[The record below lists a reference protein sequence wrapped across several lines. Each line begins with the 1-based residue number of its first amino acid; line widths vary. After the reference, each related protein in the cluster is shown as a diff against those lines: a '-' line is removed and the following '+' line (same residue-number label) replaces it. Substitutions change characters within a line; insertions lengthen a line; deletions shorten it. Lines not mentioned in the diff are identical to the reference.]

1 MEIFRTHHLPGRTL
15 TTENGDEYLYFSG
28 TDYLG
33 MGQNEA
39 LRNYLTEGIARYG
52 NHYGSSRNNSLR
64 LGVYEQAEKALSE
77 FTGAQAA
84 LLVSSGMWAGQLVMK
99 EIERLSKADKNSQI
113 KYHYAPRVHPALW
126 GNTYQPNT
134 VNWQIWAEN
143 TVNEINQS
151 DHDTTHVVCS
161 DVVGSPWVEEYNFTI
176 FHQLADTTNAWLIVD
191 ESHGLGVSGQL
202 GKGIFNDLRKSK
214 AKIIVTSS
222 LNKAMGIPAGAI
234 YGHQDVIDQ
243 LRSSPWY
250 AGASPSPPAYIF
262 AFEKL
267 LANNVYTDAREALL
281 TNIQY
286 LHQNLRTE
294 KLFNSITD
302 YPVFC
307 SRETKLFGHLISNGI
322 FTSCFSYPSP
332 TDAAVTRLAISSL
345 HKKTDLDRLAEI
357 CMMF

>member
-15 TTENGDEYLYFSG
+15 ITESGEEYLYFSG

-39 LRNYLTEGIARYG
+39 LRSYLAEGIERYG

-64 LGVYEQAEKALSE
+64 LGVYEQAETALSD
-77 FTGAQAA
+77 FTGTQAA
-84 LLVSSGMWAGQLVMK
+84 LLVSSGMWAGQLIMK
-99 EIERLSKADKNSQI
+99 EIERLSTDAKYPQI

-126 GNTYQPNT
+126 GNAYQPNT
-134 VNWQIWAEN
+134 INWQLWAEN

-151 DHDTTHVVCS
+151 DNSIPHIVCS
-161 DVVGSPWVEEYNFTI
+161 DVVGSPWVEEYDFTI
-176 FHQLADTTNAWLIVD
+176 FNQLRDTRSVWLIID
-191 ESHGLGVSGQL
+191 ESHGLGVLGQH
-202 GKGIFNDLRKSK
+202 GRGIFNDLRNSK

-234 YGHQDVIDQ
+234 YGDEAVIDK
-243 LRSSPWY
+243 LRLSPWF

-262 AFEKL
+262 ALQRL
-267 LANNVYTDAREALL
+267 LVNNIYTDAREALL
-281 TNIQY
+281 INIKY
-286 LHQNLRTE
+286 LHENLKTHL
-294 KLFNSITD
+294 LFNSITN

-307 SRETKLFGHLISNGI
+307 SREVKLFSHLIGNGI
-322 FTSCFSYPSP
+322 FASCFSYPSP
-332 TDAAVTRLAISSL
+332 TDAPVTRLAVSSL

-357 CMMF
+357 CIMF